1 MAPSD
6 TEEEVT
12 VTVSENYHLVP
23 PTLFTTS
30 FSRDTLEGRYLGL
43 GSVQLSMGERP
54 PSGPEILALTAP
66 GHFGTPSSCNLPQA
80 STPAVK
86 EVPFSGSK
94 LGTPIS
100 QPSNTLS
107 TPSKYD

>member
-1 MAPSD
+1 MASSD

-12 VTVSENYHLVP
+12 VTVSGNYALVP

-66 GHFGTPSSCNLPQA
+66 GHFGTPSGCNLPQA